1 MNRISDFVES
11 CVNGLEAVSGAFEA
25 VLDIFDRIARWLAI
39 ALVGVIAVAM
49 ILQVFFRYVVNSSL
63 SWSEEL
69 SVWSLVWL
77 VFIGSVVLIRSW
89 EHIHIPTFVNW
100 LPLKLRPYVIIA
112 AKCLSIVFLATMTYL
127 GFEMILFGFHADAPV
142 LHLSTKWAKLSIP
155 VGGALMCLFALG
167 VLLKDLVRLWRR
179 DYRFFAD
186 QGNPGLE

>member
-1 MNRISDFVES
+1 MNRVTNIVES
-11 CVNGLEAVSGAFEA
+11 CVNGLEAVSDAFDAVLA
-25 VLDIFDRIARWLAI
+25 VLDRLAQWLAI

-77 VFIGSVVLIRSW
+77 VFIGSVVLIRNW
-89 EHIHIPTFVNW
+89 EHISIPTFVNW
-100 LPLKLRPYVIIA
+100 LPLGLRPCVVIVA
-112 AKCLSIVFLATMTYL
+112 RCLSIAFLAAMTYL

-142 LHLSTKWAKLSIP
+142 LHLSTRWAKLSIP

-167 VLLKDLVRLWRR
+167 VLLKDLVRLGRR
-179 DYRFFAD
+179 DHRHFAG

>member
-1 MNRISDFVES
+1 MNRITGIVES
-11 CVNGLEAVSGAFEA
+11 CMDGLEAFSDAFDA
-25 VLDIFDRIARWLAI
+25 ALSVLDRLAQWLAI

-49 ILQVFFRYVVNSSL
+49 ILPVFFRYVVNSSL

-77 VFIGSVVLIRSW
+77 VFIGSVVLIRNW
-89 EHIHIPTFVNW
+89 GHINIPTFVNW
-100 LPLKLRPYVIIA
+100 LPLELRPYVVIA
-112 AKCLSIVFLATMTYL
+112 AKCLSIAFLTAMTYL

-167 VLLKDLVRLWRR
+167 VLLKDLVRLRRR
-179 DYRFFAD
+179 DYRHFAD

>member
-1 MNRISDFVES
+1 MKRVTDIVES
-11 CVNGLEAVSGAFEA
+11 CVNGLEAVSDAFDAALA
-25 VLDIFDRIARWLAI
+25 VLDRLAQWLAI

-77 VFIGSVVLIRSW
+77 VFIGSVVLIRDW
-89 EHIHIPTFVNW
+89 EHINIPTFVNW
-100 LPLKLRPYVIIA
+100 LPLRLRPYVIIV
-112 AKCLSIVFLATMTYL
+112 AKCLSIAFLATMTYL

-142 LHLSTKWAKLSIP
+142 LHLSTRWAKLSIP
-155 VGGALMCLFALG
+155 VGGALMCLFALS

-179 DYRFFAD
+179 DYRHFAD

>member
-1 MNRISDFVES
+1 MNRVTDIVES
-11 CVNGLEAVSGAFEA
+11 CVNGLEAVSDVFDAVLA
-25 VLDIFDRIARWLAI
+25 VLDRLAQWLAI

-77 VFIGSVVLIRSW
+77 VFIGSVVLIRNW
-89 EHIHIPTFVNW
+89 EHINIPTFVNW
-100 LPLKLRPYVIIA
+100 LPLGLRPGVVIV

-142 LHLSTKWAKLSIP
+142 LHLSTRWAKLSIP

-179 DYRFFAD
+179 DHRHFAD

>member
-1 MNRISDFVES
+1 MNRIVAIVES
-11 CVNGLEAVSGAFEA
+11 CVNGLETVSGALEA
-25 VLDIFDRIARWLAI
+25 VLEIFDRMVQWLAI

-77 VFIGSVVLIRSW
+77 VFIGSVVLIRNW
-89 EHIHIPTFVNW
+89 EHINIPTFVNC

-112 AKCLSIVFLATMTYL
+112 ARCLSIVFLVTMTYL

-155 VGGALMCLFALG
+155 TGGALMCLFALN
-167 VLLKDLVRLWRR
+167 VLLKDLIRLWRR
-179 DYRFFAD
+179 DYRYFAD
-186 QGNPGLE
+186 QGTPSLG

>member
-1 MNRISDFVES
+1 MNRIVDIVES
-11 CVNGLEAVSGAFEA
+11 CVNGLETVSDAFEA
-25 VLDIFDRIARWLAI
+25 VLEIFDRMVQWLAI

-77 VFIGSVVLIRSW
+77 VFIGSVVLIRNW
-89 EHIHIPTFVNW
+89 EHINIPTFVNW

-112 AKCLSIVFLATMTYL
+112 ARCLSIAFLVTMTYL

-155 VGGALMCLFALG
+155 TGGALMCLFALS
-167 VLLKDLVRLWRR
+167 VLLKDLIRLWRR
-179 DYRFFAD
+179 DYRYFVD
-186 QGNPGLE
+186 QGTPSLG

>member
-1 MNRISDFVES
+1 MNSS
-11 CVNGLEAVSGAFEA
+11 VSF
-25 VLDIFDRIARWLAI
+25 FDRIMNRLEAISCGYEAFLKVFDSIAQWLAI

-77 VFIGSVVLIRSW
+77 VFIGSVVLIRNW
-89 EHIHIPTFVNW
+89 EHINIPTFVNW
-100 LPLKLRPYVIIA
+100 LPLKMRPYVILL
-112 AKCLSIVFLATMTYL
+112 AKGLSLAFLVTMTYL

-155 VGGALMCLFALG
+155 AGGALMCFFTVG
-167 VLLKDLVRLWRR
+167 VLLKDFIRLFRG
-179 DYRFFAD
+179 DYQHFAD